1 MEIKHDEQSKKG
13 EFYLEQDG
21 TRVAKL
27 QYFHSRPGEIN
38 AYHTEVDDSLAGQGV
53 GKKLVAALAAYAR
66 EKDVKVHATCSYTHK
81 VMSES
86 DEYKDLLV

>member
-1 MEIKHDEQSKKG
+1 MEIKHEVQSKKG
-13 EFYLEQDG
+13 EFYLEQG
-21 TRVAKL
+21 GMRVAKL

-53 GKKLVAALAAYAR
+53 GKKLVAAFVDYAR
-66 EKDVKVHATCSYTHK
+66 EENVKVHATCSYAHK

-86 DEYKDLLV
+86 SEYKGLLV